1 MNSFQ
6 SKLQRYTNRKF
17 FRYGVP
23 FLLLMVGGSF
33 GLKQFAQLRYTFSK
47 KGTLTPE
54 EAQRFGLDMKK
65 PEDVTL
71 ETEFEKI
78 KTIDI
83 DNWRPVRGP
92 RPWEDETLAPVGAKP
107 AGH

>member
-1 MNSFQ
+1 MLSA
-6 SKLQRYTNRKF
+6 
-17 FRYGVP
+17 
-23 FLLLMVGGSF
+23 LLHHAPPIRLGGSGNVLF
-33 GLKQFAQLRYTFSK
+33 TPKLSPRVKDNRACRYTFSK

-83 DNWRPVRGP
+83 DNWQPVRGP